1 MSRSADLARKLLELD
16 EYDLKVVLDAAN
28 ETNDEVIDILEKTIK
43 EEI

>member
-43 EEI
+43 EEL